1 MPKRPW
7 NQVSLPVYSLATT
20 DNKGK
25 VNFNMCTYV
34 SAISLTPKLFAI
46 AVYEKTQTLS
56 NLLENPQRCNLIT
69 LGKDCID
76 IFRILGRLSGSKV
89 DKQKLIEK
97 KGFTVDKFKDSPS
110 LSQAVNIMNMSI
122 QSYQKYGDHTLFIM
136 KVESYKTLNEKQV
149 LYTKDL
155 IDKKLIL

>member
-7 NQVSLPVYSLATT
+7 NQMSLPVYSLATT
-20 DNKGK
+20 DSTGK

-34 SAISLTPKLFAI
+34 SAISLKPKLFAI
-46 AVYEKTQTLS
+46 AVYENTKTLS
-56 NLLENPQRCNLIT
+56 NLVQNPQRCNLQT
-69 LGKDCID
+69 LSKDCINL
-76 IFRILGRLSGSKV
+76 FRILGKLSGSKV

-97 KGFTVDKFKDSPS
+97 RGFTIEKFKDSPS
-110 LSQAVNIMNMSI
+110 LNQAVNIMNMSI

-136 KVESYKTLNEKQV
+136 KVESYKTLNDKQV

-155 IDKKLIL
+155 IDKNLIL

>member
-7 NQVSLPVYSLATT
+7 NQMSLPVYSLATS
-20 DNKGK
+20 DNTGK

-34 SAISLTPKLFAI
+34 SAISLKPKLFAV

-56 NLLENPQRCNLIT
+56 NLLENPQKCNLIT
-69 LGKDCID
+69 LSKDCID

-110 LSQAVNIMNMSI
+110 INQAVNIMNMSI
-122 QSYQKYGDHTLFIM
+122 ESYEKHGDHTLFIM
-136 KVESYKTLNEKQV
+136 KVESYKTLNEKPI
-149 LYTKDL
+149 LYTQDL
-155 IDKKLIL
+155 IDKNLIL